1 MNMNLSWPKV
11 QNLLLN
17 VYNQS
22 QGKQSVYFQNTVLQ
36 VLNNLSSV
44 EEITKAVEKMIKKM
58 KLIL

>member
-58 KLIL
+58 KLI

>member
-1 MNMNLSWPKV
+1 MNMILSWPRV

-44 EEITKAVEKMIKKM
+44 EEITKAVEKIIKKM
-58 KLIL
+58 KLI